1 AGGLDCLSCH
11 GIGPKGATK
20 VFEAPAPNFKVVRA
34 RLRKDYYDRWVREP
48 LRLEPGTKMPQFI
61 KDGRTQLT
69 EILDGDGVKQ
79 ADALWQFLLEGDRI
93 RPPPDRV
100 PEPGKG
106 SHDRRPGLPLPLP
119 RLLGS
124 HAARESHV
132 RHVPRRLP
140 LQRPAPGHF
149 RRRPRPPAPAP

>member
-1 AGGLDCLSCH
+1 MSEIGRKLSGPAGGLDCLSCH

-93 RPPPDRV
+93 RPPG
-100 PEPGKG
+100 E
-106 SHDRRPGLPLPLP
+106 
-119 RLLGS
+119 
-124 HAARESHV
+124 
-132 RHVPRRLP
+132 
-140 LQRPAPGHF
+140 
-149 RRRPRPPAPAP
+149 